1 MTLESLKSQKE
12 QKIKKNYV
20 DPVKFNEM
28 IIKYY
33 ETGEFSEELGNM
45 INSISEHVAFMP
57 NFINY
62 CVDSE
67 TEALT
72 NNGWKKYNQ
81 IQTSESILSYDIED
95 GYLKWSAIKEL
106 FINEKYDGMMHVMA
120 IRGLNA
126 LVTPNHRFVTTDR
139 GLDKIEHLKTGDEI
153 VLMGKPLISP
163 PWEYPL
169 FKDKSDSFIKLIGL
183 AVSNG
188 FYKTGIFGNYIEIL
202 LPEHKM
208 NGLLKDI
215 EVEYRKYQLST
226 LNDTMHWKIT
236 KRMANMIAHCAP
248 NGVLSMEFISQLSND
263 QRLLLIK
270 TMVHCAGWSKPYIGN
285 YHNPTPWSYCSS
297 DKSKVDSF
305 LALCTLSGL
314 TTNTFNAETNSREHH
329 IVNINAEPRTV
340 SKFQSVDTDRGPVSA
355 GSISGEEER
364 RNTPTLHYAGTV
376 WCPKTDY
383 GTFVCRRNNTIYITG
398 NTYRD
403 EMVSDSNFKMIKALN
418 QKKYNPSL
426 GNPFAYFTKICF
438 RAFINVIKKEK
449 RGEDTIS
456 RYQSEMYDELLLN
469 GLVSSHSND
478 QGVDYDE

>member
-1 MTLESLKSQKE
+1 MTLESLKNQKE

-20 DPVKFNEM
+20 DPVKFKEM
-28 IIKYY
+28 IIRYY
-33 ETGEFSEELGNM
+33 ETDEFSEELGDM
-45 INSISEHVAFMP
+45 INKISEHVAFMP

-95 GYLKWSAIKEL
+95 GHLKWSAIKEL
-106 FINEKYDGMMHVMA
+106 FINEKYDGMMHGMV
-120 IRGLNA
+120 ISGLNA

-139 GLDKIEHLKTGDEI
+139 GLDKIEHLKTGDNL
-153 VLMGKPLISP
+153 VLMGKPLITSS
-163 PWEYPL
+163 WEDPM
-169 FKDKSDSFIKLIGL
+169 FSGKCDSFIKLIGL

-188 FYKTGIFGNYIEIL
+188 SYKTGIFGNYVEIF
-202 LPEHKM
+202 LPKYRM
-208 NGLLKDI
+208 RGLLKDI
-215 EVEYRKYQLST
+215 EVEYKKYQLDT
-226 LNDTMHWKIT
+226 LNDTMRWKIT
-236 KRMANMIAHCAP
+236 KRMAKMISHYAP
-248 NGVLSMEFISQLSND
+248 NGVLSMEFINKLSND

-270 TMVHCAGWSKPYIGN
+270 TMVHCAGWIKPYIGD
-285 YHNPTPWSYCSS
+285 YDNPTPWSYGQP
-297 DKSKVDSF
+297 DKSHIDSF
-305 LALCTLSGL
+305 LTLCTLSGL
-314 TTNTFNAETNSREHH
+314 TTNIFKTKINSHEYY
-329 IVNINAEPRTV
+329 IVNINAEPRTT
-340 SKFQSVDTDRGPVSA
+340 SKFESINIDSGSLSA
-355 GSISGEEER
+355 GSISGEDDR
-364 RNTPTLHYAGTV
+364 QNIPTLHYTGTV

-383 GTFVCRRNNTIYITG
+383 GTFVCRRNSTIYITG

-418 QKKYNPSL
+418 QKKYDPSL